1 MKRTIVIANRLN
13 WIDWA
18 KTFAILFVVFG
29 HIPEEKDIFFINYIV
44 QFHMPLFFFISGYL
58 TKKELFCKKTL
69 TKYWHTLIY
78 LTSVSI
84 LYIILIGLLSTY

>member
-29 HIPEEKDIFFINYIV
+29 QIPEEKDSFI
-44 QFHMPLFFFISGYL
+44 L
-58 TKKELFCKKTL
+58 TT
-69 TKYWHTLIY
+69 
-78 LTSVSI
+78 
-84 LYIILIGLLSTY
+84 